1 MVRATSFARHRSRPE
16 GAGGDL
22 ERYGE
27 LVMRGSL
34 FARISLGGIL
44 IQVAIQLAICAPVM
58 AANLKTSTRA
68 KYRVTGVVKDAL
80 GRPIKQATLTIQ
92 GSNGRIVTRT
102 SSTDAGE
109 FSFTVFRRGVYAV
122 LATRSGFKTATAIV
136 TVSPKGTAPV
146 VVAMEAQNGVSL
158 QVAARRLNK
167 SRSSLSPDT
176 GGSKYTFTAQAIHDL
191 PQGSNTSL
199 NQVILQAPGVAQDSY
214 GQIHVRGDHAD
225 LQYRINGIQ
234 LPEGI
239 TGFGQALSPRFA
251 QSISLL
257 TGALPAE
264 YGLRT
269 AGIVDIKT
277 KDGLLDNLA
286 DVDFYGGQRGTTQPS
301 FEYGGSK
308 GNFSYFVTGQYYG
321 TDRGVEPPTPGPT
334 AIHDTS
340 NQGSFFG
347 YFEYLLNST
356 TRLSLIT
363 GTAINHFQIPA
374 NPDQPQMFKLEG
386 VPVYPSAKVRD
397 NQFEQNYFNVLALQ
411 GTLGSNFDYQLAPFS
426 RYSTTTFNPDHTGDL
441 IYNGASS
448 RVFRSDWSNG
458 FQLDTAYHG
467 ILDHTFRLGGY
478 FDAERAEIDNHE
490 SVFPAIDHVQTS
502 DIPFSITDNIALQ
515 TWIYS
520 GYIQDEWKLTE
531 KLTLN
536 YGVRFDLYDGLVRAD
551 QASPRIAAE
560 YKLFKGTTL
569 HAGYARQ
576 FTPPPTEL
584 VSTTSIAAFEHTT
597 GAPPSRGNG
606 TPTVE
611 RDHLFDAGVT
621 QDVLPGLSIG
631 IDSYYKKASDLIDEG
646 QFGPA
651 LIYETFNYNKGRV
664 WGVEFTSSYTHENF
678 YAYDN
683 FAYSVAQ
690 GTQVVSGQFNFT
702 PAELSYINSHYVFLD
717 HDQTFTNSA
726 GAVYTWHG
734 FTFSIDG
741 LYGSGLRSG
750 FANTGNLPYYI
761 QVDGGITRRMP
772 LPNNG
777 GVLEFRT
784 AMVNMADHIYQ
795 IRNGTGIGV
804 FAAQYGPRRALYGG
818 IKYEFPFTRPAPV
831 QAP

>member
-1 MVRATSFARHRSRPE
+1 MRS
-16 GAGGDL
+16 
-22 ERYGE
+22 
-27 LVMRGSL
+27 SL
-34 FARISLGGIL
+34 FSRISLGGIL
-44 IQVAIQLAICAPVM
+44 FQVAIQLAICAPAA
-58 AANLKTSTRA
+58 AANLKPSTTT

-80 GRPIKQATLTIQ
+80 GRPIKQAALAIQ
-92 GSNGRIVTRT
+92 GSNGRVVAHA
-102 SSTDAGE
+102 SSNDAGE
-109 FSFTVFRRGVYAV
+109 FSFNLLRRGVYAV
-122 LATRSGFKTATAIV
+122 VATKDGFKTATAIV
-136 TVSPKGTAPV
+136 TVSARGAAPV
-146 VVAMEAQNGVSL
+146 VVAMEAEKSVSL
-158 QVAARRLNK
+158 AVAAKRLNK
-167 SRSSLSPDT
+167 SRNSLSPDT
-176 GGSKYTFTAQAIHDL
+176 GGSKYTFTAQAIQQL

-214 GQIHVRGDHAD
+214 GQIHLRGDHAD

-257 TGALPAE
+257 TGALPAQ

-308 GNFSYFVTGQYYG
+308 GNFSYFMTGQYLG
-321 TDRGVEPPTPGPT
+321 TDRGLEPPTSGPT

-340 NQGSFFG
+340 NQGSGFG
-347 YFEYLLNST
+347 YFEYLISPT

-363 GTAINHFQIPA
+363 GSAINHFQIPA
-374 NPDQPQMFKLEG
+374 NPNQPQVFALQG

-411 GTLGSNFDYQLAPFS
+411 GTVGSNFDYQIAPFS
-426 RYSTTTFNPDHTGDL
+426 RYSTVTFDPDHTGDL
-441 IYNGASS
+441 IYNGAAS
-448 RVFRSDWSNG
+448 RVFRSDWGNG

-467 ILDHTFRLGGY
+467 LTNHTFRLGGY

-490 SVFPAIDHVQTS
+490 SAFPAVGGVQSSPVPT
-502 DIPFSITDNIALQ
+502 SITDNLALQ
-515 TWIYS
+515 SWIYS
-520 GYIQDEWKLTE
+520 GYLQDEWKMTE
-531 KLTLN
+531 KLTIN

-569 HAGYARQ
+569 HAGCARQ

-597 GAPPSRGNG
+597 GAPASKGNS

-621 QDVLPGLSIG
+621 QDILPGLNVG

-651 LIYETFNYNKGRV
+651 LIFETFNYNKGRV
-664 WGVEFTSSYTHENF
+664 WGVEFTSSYTHESF

-702 PAELSYINSHYVFLD
+702 PAELSYISSHYVFLD
-717 HDQTFTNSA
+717 HDQTFTNSS
-726 GAVYTWHG
+726 GAVYNWRG
-734 FTFSIDG
+734 WMFSVDG
-741 LYGSGLRSG
+741 IYGSGLRSG
-750 FANTGNLPYYI
+750 FANTGNLPFYI
-761 QVDGGITRRMP
+761 QVDAGITRRLP

-777 GVLEFRT
+777 GALEFRT
-784 AMVNMADHIYQ
+784 AIVNLADHTYLV
-795 IRNGTGIGV
+795 RNGTGIGV
-804 FAAQYGPRRALYGG
+804 FADQYGPRRALYGG
-818 IKYEFPFTRPAPV
+818 IKWELPFTKSASAQTP
-831 QAP
+831 

>member
-1 MVRATSFARHRSRPE
+1 
-16 GAGGDL
+16 
-22 ERYGE
+22 
-27 LVMRGSL
+27 MRRNL
-34 FARISLGGIL
+34 FAWIPVAGIL
-44 IQVAIQLAICAPVM
+44 IQLVICMPAA
-58 AANLKTSTRA
+58 AANLKKTIT

-80 GRPIKQATLTIQ
+80 GRPIKQAALSIQ
-92 GSNGRIVTRT
+92 GSSGRVVAHAL
-102 SSTDAGE
+102 SNDAGE
-109 FSFTVFRRGVYAV
+109 FSFSVSGRGVYAV
-122 LATRSGFKTATAIV
+122 VAIRPGFKTATTIV
-136 TVSPKGTAPV
+136 SVPAKGAAPV
-146 VVAMEAQNGVSL
+146 VVAMEAEAAVSL
-158 QVAARRLNK
+158 AVAATRLDQ
-167 SRSSLSPDT
+167 SRNSLSPNT
-176 GGSKYTFTAQAIHDL
+176 GGSKYTFTAKAIQQL
-191 PQGSNTSL
+191 PQGANTPL

-214 GQIHVRGDHAD
+214 GQIHVRGDHAN

-239 TGFGQALSPRFA
+239 TGFGQVLSPRFA

-257 TGALPAE
+257 TGVLPAQ

-277 KDGLLDNLA
+277 KDGLLDPVA

-301 FEYGGSK
+301 FQYGGSK
-308 GNFSYFVTGQYYG
+308 GNFSYYMTGQYLG
-321 TDRGVEPPTPGPT
+321 TDRGVEPPTSGPT

-340 NQGSFFG
+340 NQGGFFG
-347 YFEYLLNST
+347 YFQYLLNST

-374 NPDQPQMFKLEG
+374 NPGQPQLFMLAG

-411 GTLGSNFDYQLAPFS
+411 GVIGENIDYQIAPFS
-426 RYSTTTFNPDHTGDL
+426 RYSAVTFNPDHTGDL
-441 IYNGASS
+441 IYNGAAAK
-448 RVFRSDWSNG
+448 VFRSDWGNG

-467 ILDHTFRLGGY
+467 IANHTFRLGGY

-490 SVFPAIDHVQTS
+490 LTFPAIGGVQSS
-502 DIPFSITDNIALQ
+502 DVPISFVNDLALQ

-520 GYIQDEWKLTE
+520 GYIQDEWKLT
-531 KLTLN
+531 KTLTFN

-551 QASPRIAAE
+551 QASPRAALV
-560 YKLFKGTTL
+560 YTPFKGTTL

-576 FTPPPTEL
+576 MTPPETEL
-584 VSTTSIAAFEHTT
+584 VSVSNIKQLEGTT
-597 GAPPSRGNG
+597 GAPPSKGNG

-621 QDVLPGLSIG
+621 QDILPGLNVG

-651 LIYETFNYNKGRV
+651 LIFETFNYNKGRV
-664 WGVEFTSSYTHENF
+664 WGVEFTSSYTHESF
-678 YAYDN
+678 YAYNN

-726 GAVYTWHG
+726 GATYTWHG
-734 FTFSIDG
+734 FGFSIDG
-741 LYGSGLRSG
+741 IYGSGLRSG
-750 FANTGNLPYYI
+750 FANTGNLPFYV
-761 QVDGGITRRMP
+761 QVDVGITKRVP
-772 LPNNG
+772 IPNNG
-777 GVLEFRT
+777 GTLEFRT
-784 AMVNMADHIYQ
+784 AIINLADRTYLV
-795 IRNGTGIGV
+795 RNGTGIGV
-804 FAAQYGPRRALYGG
+804 FADQYGPRRALYGG
-818 IKYEFPFTRPAPV
+818 IKWELPFTKPASAQTP
-831 QAP
+831 